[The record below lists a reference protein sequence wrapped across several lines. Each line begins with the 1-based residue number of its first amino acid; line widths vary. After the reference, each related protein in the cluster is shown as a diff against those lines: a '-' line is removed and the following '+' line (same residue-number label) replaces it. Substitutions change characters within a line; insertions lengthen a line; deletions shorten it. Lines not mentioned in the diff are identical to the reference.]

1 MQRVVAVLIFA
12 LALGVSLGACKRKP
26 ADLEVWRPR
35 VAKNGQEKLT
45 QWVGSDSEL
54 LETRI
59 RAAEILIEEDCAYS
73 VKLGLD
79 NANETDRAAIVKA
92 LVPII
97 HGWYEKDDATV
108 DDYQRG
114 SSKQVDA
121 KEGAYQL
128 LAHASGADRDLLE
141 KDLVD
146 WVGGGEFR
154 IRDQMGNVKIEQ
166 IAEALGAP
174 AHEALLKHLEDPE
187 NPQAALARILRKSKD
202 PEIKRK
208 TALALKTAALKALSN
223 TEVEPEKRLDKDLET
238 AILEEE
244 HEAIV
249 PLFIRVVPDE
259 TLDPTLRTNA
269 MDRISKIKGKAA
281 LPIFLGWIE
290 KRPGDL
296 RWLAVQGAAES
307 GGKAALAP
315 ILNAFP
321 AGGEYGGGEKDG
333 FSREAGRFCM
343 VEVKEEMKD
352 VEPILLTT
360 LKSGTP
366 PAKAVALRCLQ
377 EVGSAK
383 AIPAVEALGDDKTSI
398 PAWDGAKTV
407 GELATQTLEKL
418 KKK

>member
-1 MQRVVAVLIFA
+1 MQRVAAILIMS
-12 LALGVSLGACKRKP
+12 LALGLTLGACKRKP

-35 VAKNGQEKLT
+35 VAKNGQAKLAE
-45 QWVGSDSEL
+45 WVGSDSEL

-79 NANETDRAAIVKA
+79 NANEQDRQAIVKA
-92 LVPII
+92 LVPTL
-97 HGWYEKDDATV
+97 HSWYEANDATV
-108 DDYQRG
+108 DNYQRG
-114 SSKQVDA
+114 TTTQVNA

-128 LAHASGADRDLLE
+128 LGHASGADREVLE
-141 KDLVD
+141 KDLID

-154 IRDQMGNVKIEQ
+154 IRDQMGNVKMEQ
-166 IAEALGAP
+166 IAEALGP
-174 AHEALLKHLEDPE
+174 RAHEQLLKHLENPE
-187 NPQAALARILRKSKD
+187 NPQASLARILRKSKD
-202 PEIKRK
+202 AEVRRK
-208 TALALKTAALKALSN
+208 TAVALKTAALTALSD
-223 TEVEPEKRLDKDLET
+223 EEKPADQRIDTDLET
-238 AILEEE
+238 AILEEDD
-244 HEAIV
+244 EAII
-249 PLFIRVVPDE
+249 PLFVRVVPDA

-269 MDRISKIKGKAA
+269 MDRITKIKGKAA

-296 RWLAVQGAAES
+296 RWLAVQAAAEA

-321 AGGEYGGGEKDG
+321 ATGEYGGGEADG

-360 LKSGTP
+360 LKSGSP

-383 AIPAVEALGDDKTSI
+383 AIPAVEALVPDKTPI
-398 PAWDGAKTV
+398 PAWEDAKTL
-407 GELATQTLEKL
+407 GDLATQTLEKL
-418 KKK
+418 RK